1 MQQAL
6 SGHVNLNDFPRQ
18 RLQNTWAYRGQ
29 SRIRAVRSERRY
41 AGAAMFEDNPQAF
54 AYSESRPLSMRRQAR
69 PYGVY

>member
-18 RLQNTWAYRGQ
+18 ALQNTWAYRGQ
-29 SRIRAVRSERRY
+29 RRIRAVRSEPRY

-54 AYSESRPLSMRRQAR
+54 AYHESRVPTMRRQAR